1 MNLAEKAAYL
11 KGLADG
17 LGLGEATK
25 EEKVLRAVV
34 DLLADVSSKVEDLDG
49 EVDNICEEL
58 DMIESD
64 VYDMEEDEDDETAE
78 EDEEP
83 EQQTQY
89 ELTCPKCGTVTVV
102 DEDTLMSQEIVCAHC
117 GAPFEIEFGESDE
130 DAAPDAPAS
139 DEGDVHF

>member
-34 DLLADVSSKVEDLDG
+34 DLLAEVSGKVEDLDG

-64 VYDMEEDEDDETAE
+64 VYEMEEEDEEAD

-130 DAAPDAPAS
+130 DEAAETDGS
-139 DEGDVHF
+139 EV